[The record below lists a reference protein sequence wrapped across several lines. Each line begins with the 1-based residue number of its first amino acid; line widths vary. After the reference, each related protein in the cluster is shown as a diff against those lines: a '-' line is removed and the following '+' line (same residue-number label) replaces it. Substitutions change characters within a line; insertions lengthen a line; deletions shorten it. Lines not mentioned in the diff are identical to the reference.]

1 MSNPFYVALMVLGV
15 VFVLSATQYVLMTIR
30 LLEDPAGTSLAEGG
44 GLLTLFEQHGLAI
57 LSVELGLLS
66 ILTVGAI
73 TTDDFWQRRA
83 NRDVEKRSTPKKTDG
98 DPATESDSVSPNP

>member
-1 MSNPFYVALMVLGV
+1 MSNPFYVALLVLGV

-44 GLLTLFEQHGLAI
+44 GLLALFEQHGLTI
-57 LSVELGLLS
+57 LAVELGLLS

-73 TTDDFWQRRA
+73 TTDDYWQRRA
-83 NRDVEKRSTPKKTDG
+83 NRRGEKRPPAPKPEG
-98 DPATESDSVSPNP
+98 DSSAETDSVSPNP

>member
-1 MSNPFYVALMVLGV
+1 MSNPFYVALMVVGV

-44 GLLTLFEQHGLAI
+44 GLLALFEQHGLTI
-57 LSVELGLLS
+57 LAVELGLLT

-83 NRDVEKRSTPKKTDG
+83 NRGNEKRPATKKPDG
-98 DPATESDSVSPNP
+98 DPPTESDSDSSNP

>member
-1 MSNPFYVALMVLGV
+1 MSNPFYVALLVLGV

-30 LLEDPAGTSLAEGG
+30 LLEDPAGTSLAEAG
-44 GLLTLFEQHGLAI
+44 GLLSLFEQHGLEI
-57 LSVELGLLS
+57 LAVELGLLS

-83 NRDVEKRSTPKKTDG
+83 NRGGEKRPPTNKPDG
-98 DPATESDSVSPNP
+98 DSSVEAEPPTSNP